1 MEGVIKKTY
10 QFYFRVSDTY
20 EINDYWVHL
29 MDHHINFAEK
39 NIAFIKIGNAI
50 YIKQTLFNIVAKLLL
65 STTNDDVL
73 T

>member
-1 MEGVIKKTY
+1 
-10 QFYFRVSDTY
+10 
-20 EINDYWVHL
+20 